1 MLSLIIAFIAAVIC
15 VVVAMWTVAAEKGAG
30 SHHDLVGTIP
40 RYSIVNLVIYN
51 ESSSYE
57 RLMRRELERLEY
69 RGVKRLFVSLS
80 PECTAVHERDG
91 TLHIPGSES
100 FIPGIL
106 HKTLEALSYCA
117 SSFRFEFVVRSNIS
131 TVIDFDKLM
140 GIIPHRNR
148 GVLYASTHI
157 WGPGSADAFASG
169 TNIVLNEAAASYL
182 LSARGY
188 LNMDAIDDV
197 SIGELMRRVTKPL
210 QLNQPM
216 VWNDDS
222 EASSIGVVFRNRSE
236 DRMKD
241 VARMAR
247 IVDRIKG
254 SM

>member
-15 VVVAMWTVAAEKGAG
+15 VVVAMWTEKGVG
-30 SHHDLVGTIP
+30 SHHDLVDTLP

-91 TLHIPGSES
+91 TLYVPGSES

-131 TVIDFDKLM
+131 TVIDFDRLM

-157 WGPGSADAFASG
+157 WGPGSPVGAFASG
-169 TNIVLNEAAASYL
+169 TNIVLNAAAASYV

-236 DRMKD
+236 DRMND